1 MRSETSVL
9 TLNSVGFGE
18 GCDMAY
24 INVGDEKQLTD
35 HAPHGCFSNA
45 CGQDQLRA
53 LLEFVREAA
62 SVAA

>member
-1 MRSETSVL
+1 
-9 TLNSVGFGE
+9 
-18 GCDMAY
+18 MAY